1 MVGVKTEGRG
11 AINAQ
16 IRFNRNEGSGG
27 NHGRPIW
34 RSNTLCSRLESEG
47 HAIRKIHGIDGGIN
61 VPAGGEDEI
70 LRRGIETNRIF
81 YPIGTSVAA
90 PVRSAGFTAAQ
101 APKRLPRVTSARLSH
116 HAG

>member
-34 RSNTLCSRLESEG
+34 RSNTLCSRLENEG
-47 HAIRKIHGIDGGIN
+47 HAIWMVHGTKRESACQ
-61 VPAGGEDEI
+61 PAEKTKFFVVVSK
-70 LRRGIETNRIF
+70 R
-81 YPIGTSVAA
+81 
-90 PVRSAGFTAAQ
+90 TAYCI
-101 APKRLPRVTSARLSH
+101 
-116 HAG
+116 